1 MKYGIMKKNQ
11 LNIETNEA
19 KIGNGANR
27 DRWDRKCNGYLRK
40 KNTKTMTNRIDN

>member
-1 MKYGIMKKNQ
+1 MKKYGKKNQ

-27 DRWDRKCNGYLRK
+27 DGWDRKCNGYLRK
-40 KNTKTMTNRIDN
+40 KKHENHD